1 MSPQPLNRRDFLR
14 QTLLG
19 TAAGLAIGSGGGTM
33 GAPSSARPQFRIS
46 LAEWSLHRAL
56 FQKGDNKLDHLDFA
70 KTAKEAFGINAVEYV
85 NQFFFDKAKDMDYLA
100 EMKKR
105 AEDQGVRSLL
115 IMVDREGRLG
125 DPDDAKRL
133 QAVENHKKWV
143 EAAAFLGCHSVRVN
157 AASSGSWEDQV
168 SYAANGLR
176 QLTNF
181 AEEHNLY
188 VIVENH
194 GGLSSNGK
202 WLAEVMQ
209 TVDHPHCGTLPDFG
223 NFRIDGEEWYD
234 RYQGVAE
241 LMPFA
246 KAVSAKTY
254 DFDEQGNETH
264 TDYLRMM
271 KIVLDHDYHGFVGIE
286 YEGKE
291 LDEFEGIRKSK
302 ALLERVRDELAST
315 HA

>member
-19 TAAGLAIGSGGGTM
+19 TAAGLAIGSGGGVM
-33 GAPSSARPQFRIS
+33 GAPSSARPLFRIS

-70 KTAKEAFGINAVEYV
+70 KIARETFGINAIEYV
-85 NQFFFDKAKDMDYLA
+85 NQFFFDKAKDTDYLG

-291 LDEFEGIRKSK
+291 LDEFEGIRRSK